1 MGHLLTTVLQNSHKF
16 QVIQNSVIR
25 EALRR
30 NRRTHIENLHEEGCV
45 IPLKAED
52 KLLEKN
58 VDNGLKQ
65 KLFIEHRIMLD
76 YDEYKRACPSK
87 TPKDLNVAW
96 VQSS

>member
-1 MGHLLTTVLQNSHKF
+1 MEHLLTTVLQKSDKF
-16 QVIQNSVIR
+16 QVIQNSAIR
-25 EALRR
+25 VALRR

-52 KLLEKN
+52 KLIEKK

-76 YDEYKRACPSK
+76 YNGYKRACPSK

-96 VQSS
+96 AHFS